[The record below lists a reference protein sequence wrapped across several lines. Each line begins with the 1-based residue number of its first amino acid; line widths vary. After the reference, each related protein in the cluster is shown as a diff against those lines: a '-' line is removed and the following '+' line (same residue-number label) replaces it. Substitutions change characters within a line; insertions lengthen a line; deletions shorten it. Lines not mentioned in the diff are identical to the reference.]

1 MTPPRISDDPKSP
14 FGYDEDGD
22 VIAPF
27 GLKADG
33 TPRLSNRGRSAGQG
47 FGAAKKKAAAPPR
60 KAATKPGPA
69 EKPAANARGQ
79 IDYRVVAGGLVALAS
94 LPFQMAGADPGG
106 FVSRLIGEKQTLAL
120 RGDAAILTMFAQPL
134 GNALGGV
141 ASVNPWLAAKLEG
154 GNMPKEYVVLAV
166 TTSQLIGALVGNH
179 RAPSQKLADMA
190 EEMAAVQ
197 AAEVKRN
204 IDAMRAQQEED
215 QGGEEVGNRTLL
227 VCEFCTE
234 GHTYDFP
241 CEFEPAQDPAAGP
254 GYAPGPGQR
263 VDDFGTAP
271 FEFQATG

>member
-47 FGAAKKKAAAPPR
+47 FGTPKKKAAAPPR

-179 RAPSQKLADMA
+179 RSPSQKLAEMA

-204 IDAMRAQQEED
+204 IDTLRAEQEQAAAADAAAYED
-215 QGGEEVGNRTLL
+215 QGGEHDYETCDCHDADGMSIYPPT
-227 VCEFCTE
+227 
-234 GHTYDFP
+234 
-241 CEFEPAQDPAAGP
+241 

-263 VDDFGTAP
+263 ADDFGTAP